1 MNIASTNAILPGKQ
15 PKETKGLV
23 EESLAKL
30 VKSIVTEENHHT
42 DNENDEPF
50 LVADMGEIYRQH
62 DRWKRCLP
70 RVTPFY
76 CTDGTVFFHYSS
88 QMQP

>member
-1 MNIASTNAILPGKQ
+1 MEIASTNASLPDKQ
-15 PKETKGLV
+15 PEETKGLV

-30 VKSIVTEENHHT
+30 VKSTVAEENLHT
-42 DNENDEPF
+42 ENEKDEPF
-50 LVADMGEIYRQH
+50 LVADMGEVYRQH

-76 CTDGTVFFHYSS
+76 GTDGTVFFYRSS
-88 QMQP
+88 

>member
-1 MNIASTNAILPGKQ
+1 MDVASINPILPDGQ
-15 PKETKGLV
+15 PKETESLV

-30 VKSIVTEENHHT
+30 VKSIVAEENHHT
-42 DNENDEPF
+42 EHEKDEPF
-50 LVADMGEIYRQH
+50 LVADMGEVYRQH

-76 CTDGTVFFHYSS
+76 GTDGTAFFYRTS
-88 QMQP
+88 